1 MKECQREY
9 PVDGVMTNKVPIC
22 VPTHPQ
28 ILVLTYGDGEKEVD
42 LNSLSNSKLTEE
54 DFNSFLSEREHHQ
67 QRIMTKSVRFRAWD
81 EA

>member
-1 MKECQREY
+1 
-9 PVDGVMTNKVPIC
+9 MTNKVPIS

-67 QRIMTKSVRFRAWD
+67 QRIMTKSVRFLEWD

>member
-54 DFNSFLSEREHHQ
+54 DFKKVPPVPQKLQEVVQFMMSGKQ
-67 QRIMTKSVRFRAWD
+67 
-81 EA
+81 